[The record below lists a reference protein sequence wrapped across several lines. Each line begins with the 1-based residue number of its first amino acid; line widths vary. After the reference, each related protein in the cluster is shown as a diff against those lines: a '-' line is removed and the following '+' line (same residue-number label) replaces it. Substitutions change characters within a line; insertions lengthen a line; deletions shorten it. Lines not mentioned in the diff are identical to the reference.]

1 MKILTNS
8 ILFLAMVTAGLACK
22 PQNNLQKENQETF
35 EKMHPNFSAQFEEQV
50 KTIFQEKELQ
60 GDFIFA
66 VVDENGLAYSYALN
80 KAILEGEAST
90 LTNSSPIYIASHTK
104 SFTGT
109 LLKILEE
116 NGRLDLNKSLA
127 AYLPA
132 LDFRDSIDANMINIK
147 ELLSHTHGTF
157 STILTWKTAFLGYQ
171 GGNEALINDFNN
183 DFLHDP
189 SHRFRYS
196 NVGSIVAGMIV
207 DEVMKNSWKDEMKTH
222 IFDPLGM
229 KHTSAYVSDYN
240 FSTIRPSVISSK
252 ENGVVDIGF
261 YKADNTMHAAGGII
275 STIDDLSIWLS
286 ANIREDEALM
296 SKEAWVNLHTAVAE
310 QNRTYFTYNRTGYSL
325 GWDIAEYQNEK
336 ILTRFGGLAG
346 ISFHI
351 SFMPEKKLGIIA
363 LTTDNRA
370 FVLPHLMANLAY
382 NKLNSLGTDT
392 TFISE
397 KARFDKSFNRE
408 NELSYPDQ
416 KNLLEVNKGNNSIV
430 GHYETDEGWPSISI
444 DIIDNQYQFRWGLLD
459 GEIYKTTE
467 KQFTSHLGPLS
478 RDFEIL
484 NDSLFT
490 GSLIYKKNNL

>member
-1 MKILTNS
+1 
-8 ILFLAMVTAGLACK
+8 
-22 PQNNLQKENQETF
+22 
-35 EKMHPNFSAQFEEQV
+35 
-50 KTIFQEKELQ
+50 
-60 GDFIFA
+60 
-66 VVDENGLAYSYALN
+66 
-80 KAILEGEAST
+80 
-90 LTNSSPIYIASHTK
+90 
-104 SFTGT
+104 
-109 LLKILEE
+109 LEE

-382 NKLNSLGTDT
+382 NK
-392 TFISE
+392 
-397 KARFDKSFNRE
+397 
-408 NELSYPDQ
+408 
-416 KNLLEVNKGNNSIV
+416 
-430 GHYETDEGWPSISI
+430 
-444 DIIDNQYQFRWGLLD
+444 
-459 GEIYKTTE
+459 
-467 KQFTSHLGPLS
+467 
-478 RDFEIL
+478 
-484 NDSLFT
+484 
-490 GSLIYKKNNL
+490 